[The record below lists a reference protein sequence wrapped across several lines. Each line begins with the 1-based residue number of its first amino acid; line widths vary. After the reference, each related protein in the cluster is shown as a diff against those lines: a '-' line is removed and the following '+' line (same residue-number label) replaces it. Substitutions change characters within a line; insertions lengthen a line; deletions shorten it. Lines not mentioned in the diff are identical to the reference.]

1 MDRIEPKKTVFL
13 ALVIIVLAGCDK
25 DQRLADL
32 AREHADRQ
40 AAQNQQMAE
49 NTRQVAAA
57 AKAVVEADAQ
67 ARKDFAVMQREVQ
80 TEQAEVGRQRDQLES
95 ERREAARHRQWD
107 PVIAAAITDV
117 GLVLA
122 CLLPLLLCWHL
133 LRSLHR
139 ESNDP
144 VLTEILIEE
153 IASDSPTLLLP
164 PMSRIS
170 IGQEQRP
177 QFALNDPS
185 AEGDGREGTSQ
196 GLPAV

>member
-1 MDRIEPKKTVFL
+1 
-13 ALVIIVLAGCDK
+13 
-25 DQRLADL
+25 
-32 AREHADRQ
+32 
-40 AAQNQQMAE
+40 
-49 NTRQVAAA
+49 
-57 AKAVVEADAQ
+57 
-67 ARKDFAVMQREVQ
+67 
-80 TEQAEVGRQRDQLES
+80 
-95 ERREAARHRQWD
+95 
-107 PVIAAAITDV
+107 VIAAAITDV

>member
-1 MDRIEPKKTVFL
+1 MDRTVPKR
-13 ALVIIVLAGCDK
+13 IVLFALAITVLTGCDK

-32 AREHADRQ
+32 AREGADRQ
-40 AAQNQQMAE
+40 AAQNLRMAE
-49 NTRQVAAA
+49 NSGQVAAA

-67 ARKDFAVMQREVQ
+67 ARKDFAAMQQNLQ
-80 TEQAEVGRQRDQLES
+80 TQQAEVGRQRDQLES

-117 GLVLA
+117 GVVLA
-122 CLLPLLLCWHL
+122 CLLPLVLCWYL

-153 IASDSPTLLLP
+153 IASDNPRLLISPSANP
-164 PMSRIS
+164 IP
-170 IGQEQRP
+170 IGHEQDRSP
-177 QFALNDPS
+177 APVGPS
-185 AEGDGREGTSQ
+185 AESVGGDS
-196 GLPAV
+196 AD